1 MAEFYTKSEV
11 AELLGISKATV
22 AYYAKQNKI
31 RRIPDPYRN
40 HREAIYNKKEVE
52 ELVKIRQENP
62 LNDTTPSSLA
72 KELGIP
78 TRKVYSIL
86 HEEMLPYNEHRKGKR
101 VVYSL
106 PEETV
111 EKIRS
116 IYNRER
122 PIRGLRQDYYDSTF
136 DIALYQLFHSE
147 NNHMVRVSKN
157 EKGEWGFILASR
169 KWIPF
174 TEGITTHQLKPFY
187 SIHQPLQT
195 GKGYTDF
202 SLATD
207 NVWTFD
213 FLDFA
218 YQTFGIENLRLREE
232 EDRLFLSIKSRSY
245 NQTVPLPSSI
255 NLAALETSITQG
267 SMTEG
272 EGTWVLHSGYR
283 RTTFDLPEDLLKQIE
298 EHAQQQRM
306 TMSEWVETVIHTHL
320 RKE

>member
-1 MAEFYTKSEV
+1 MAAYYTKSEV

-31 RRIPDPYRN
+31 RRIPDPHRN

-52 ELVKIRQENP
+52 ELVKIQQENT
-62 LNDTTPSSLA
+62 LNDMTPSALA

-78 TRKVYSIL
+78 TRKVYSLL

-116 IYNRER
+116 IYPRER
-122 PIRGLRQDYYDSTF
+122 PLRGLRQDFYNSAF
-136 DIALYQLFHSE
+136 NIALYQMFISE
-147 NNHMVRVSKN
+147 NNHMVRVSRN
-157 EKGEWGFILASR
+157 EKGDWGFILASR

-174 TEGITTHQLKPFY
+174 TEGITTHQLKPLY

-218 YQTFGIENLRLREE
+218 YQTIGIENLRLREE
-232 EDRLFLSIKSRSY
+232 EDRLFLSIKSRHY
-245 NQTVPLPSSI
+245 KKTVPLPSSI
-255 NLAALETSITQG
+255 KLTALEEFITQG
-267 SMTEG
+267 SMDEDH
-272 EGTWVLHSGYR
+272 ENWVLQSGYR

-298 EHAQQQRM
+298 EHAQQERM
-306 TMSEWVETVIHTHL
+306 TMSEWVETIIHTHL